1 MVARLLRFFSLVV
14 LVCVVFSTAAVP
26 GDKDKKDKNDQPK
39 EQDQQSFKISTHLVL
54 VPVIVTDKRGEH
66 VTGLTA
72 NDFEVKEDGSA
83 QKIVRLDEF
92 SADTAKV
99 AATAPADNK
108 TFSNQVS
115 ADHPKKLTI
124 IALDQVNTPF
134 ASAKDGARNLVNFLG
149 KNIDSNT
156 LLALV
161 AMRHNG
167 VQIIHNFTSDPSV
180 LQAAVKKVEWQLSS
194 RDLRTTNDSGDNTEV
209 DREALQINA
218 ILTNPDVAA
227 ADAAARG
234 GPAAA
239 SNAAAARARV
249 QNRQQQ
255 ALVDTSFQAQEALI
269 TLEDFQQLAE
279 YYGGVPGRKSLIW
292 ASTGFPF
299 ALGTAPQSSTR
310 GTLFSDWERTFRMLS
325 DANISV
331 YPVDIGG
338 LLPGVGAN
346 NLQTINTNALR
357 NNSAEGGVATRSAQI
372 DDVRTGAFID
382 PIVAHQET
390 MRQLADMT
398 GGQAFLNSND
408 TAGLFRRAADD
419 SGQYY
424 LLSYYT
430 KDTGKP
436 GWRKLNVK
444 VERDGVKVRARSGF
458 FFTNAAIESDAA
470 RQSEEMMAMTS
481 DLSFS
486 TLPIQGR
493 WEQAQPA
500 GDKRKI
506 HFLLSVPPGVPFID
520 ADNKNL
526 INFDF
531 RVVATDANGQVV
543 ATIGQRMQ
551 ANLEADQADQIRKS
565 GLDYANDL
573 ILAPGQYKVHFV
585 VRDNLKGS
593 LGSVVTPL
601 KVE

>member
-1 MVARLLRFFSLVV
+1 MLAKNLRFLLSIV
-14 LVCVVFSTAAVP
+14 LACAVLSTTALS
-26 GDKDKKDKNDQPK
+26 GDKDKKDKKDQAK
-39 EQDQQSFKISTHLVL
+39 EQEQQPFKISTHLVL

-66 VTGLTA
+66 IPGLKA
-72 NDFEVKEDGSA
+72 DDFEVKEDGNA

-92 SADTAKV
+92 TADTGKV
-99 AATAPADNK
+99 EPSAPADGK
-108 TFSNQVS
+108 TFSNQVV
-115 ADHPKKLTI
+115 ADHPKKLAI

-134 ASAKDGARNLVNFLG
+134 ASAKDGARQLVDFLS
-149 KNIDSNT
+149 KNIDAST

-167 VQIIHNFTSDPSV
+167 VQIIHNFTSDPSI
-180 LQAAVKKVEWQLSS
+180 LQAAVKKVQWQLSS
-194 RDLRTTNDSGDNTEV
+194 RDQRTTDIPGDSS
-209 DREALQINA
+209 EADLEAQQINA
-218 ILTNPDVAA
+218 LLGMFDPTTVNPSNPTNAMVAQ
-227 ADAAARG
+227 
-234 GPAAA
+234 
-239 SNAAAARARV
+239 ARATLK
-249 QNRQQQ
+249 QQQ
-255 ALVDTSFQAQEALI
+255 AQVDQSFQAQEALI
-269 TLEDFQQLAE
+269 TLEDFQQMAE
-279 YYGGVPGRKSLIW
+279 YFGGVPGRKSLIW

-325 DANISV
+325 DANISI

-346 NLQTINTNALR
+346 TLQNINSNALR
-357 NNSAEGGVATRSAQI
+357 VNGPEGGVAARSGQM
-372 DDVRTGAFID
+372 DDVRTGAFLD
-382 PIVAHQET
+382 PIVARQET

-436 GWRKLNVK
+436 GWRKLSVK
-444 VERDGVKVRARSGF
+444 VARDGTKVRARTGF
-458 FFTNAAIESDAA
+458 FFNNAVTESDAA

-486 TLPIQGR
+486 TLPIQGH
-493 WEQAQPA
+493 WDQQQPA
-500 GDKRKI
+500 GDKRKV
-506 HFLLSVPPGVPFID
+506 HFTLSVPPGVPFID
-520 ADNKNL
+520 AENKNL

-531 RVVATDANGQVV
+531 RVVVNDANGQVA

-551 ANLEADQADQIRKS
+551 ANLPAEDAEQIRKA
-565 GLDYANDL
+565 GLDYDNTL
-573 ILAPGQYKVHFV
+573 TLAPGQYKVHFV
-585 VRDNLKGS
+585 VRDNLKGTM
-593 LGSVVTPL
+593 GSVVTSL